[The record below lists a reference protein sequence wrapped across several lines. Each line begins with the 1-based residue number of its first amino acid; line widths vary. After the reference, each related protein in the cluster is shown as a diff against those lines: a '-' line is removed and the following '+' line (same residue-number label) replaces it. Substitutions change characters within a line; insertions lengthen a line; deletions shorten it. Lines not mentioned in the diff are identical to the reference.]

1 MKRINCGIV
10 GIYEFQGDNKLGNAI
25 SIWFHSDKPWI
36 NKFFGAIATAS
47 HQSDPYA
54 LSHAHTL
61 NWQWNAY
68 GAGGKQIDSTHKYV
82 VCSRY
87 VELWIVPKN

>member
-54 LSHAHTL
+54 LHIHIELAVERIWGGRKTDWL
-61 NWQWNAY
+61 N
-68 GAGGKQIDSTHKYV
+68 T
-82 VCSRY
+82 
-87 VELWIVPKN
+87 